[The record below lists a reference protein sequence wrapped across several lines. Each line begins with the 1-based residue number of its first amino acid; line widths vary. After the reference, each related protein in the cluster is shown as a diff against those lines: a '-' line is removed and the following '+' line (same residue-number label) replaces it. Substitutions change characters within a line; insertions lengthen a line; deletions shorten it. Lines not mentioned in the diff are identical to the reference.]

1 MPHLERT
8 LVHVLM
14 KKNPNK
20 PAEMFKEGMTPT
32 VRFSLWVMMQNKVP
46 NTRLTSKPLKVIW
59 LCHAGIST
67 PTYASSSV
75 VPPSAASPSCC
86 SWYFSSDAGHDGS
99 GSLLFLLPIILE
111 FPELNSMEEIVAA
124 AEGGGLWCSPIS
136 DASSCTPCAPMDASR
151 PSSLLW
157 NEFPNTPLQRPL
169 DDSPGSPPLL
179 VLVLL
184 PHSSS
189 SSSSQDSPPST
200 KFVAKTAERNRLQV

>member
-75 VPPSAASPSCC
+75 VPPSAASPSCW

-124 AEGGGLWCSPIS
+124 AEGGGLWCSPTS

-189 SSSSQDSPPST
+189 SSQDSPPST